1 MNETNKGEKMTK
13 EQLLENYLANLG
25 KALALVDD
33 TDDLSF
39 EMILLD
45 NLIVH
50 KQNIYNRISNLMD
63 MIEKE
68 IEKGE

>member
-1 MNETNKGEKMTK
+1 MTK

-50 KQNIYNRISNLMD
+50 KQDIYNRISNLMD
-63 MIEKE
+63 MVQKE
-68 IEKGE
+68 IENGEEE

>member
-1 MNETNKGEKMTK
+1 MTMK
-13 EQLLENYLANLG
+13 ELLENYLANLD
-25 KALALVDD
+25 KALGLVDD

-50 KQNIYNRISNLMD
+50 KQDIYKRISDLMD
-63 MIEKE
+63 MIQKE

>member
-1 MNETNKGEKMTK
+1 MTK
-13 EQLLENYLANLG
+13 EQLLENYLANLD
-25 KALALVDD
+25 KALGLVDD

-63 MIEKE
+63 MVQKE
-68 IEKGE
+68 IENGEEE